1 MENNKALDRAG
12 STRLAATCLIAT
24 CAFAALVLAGCGGGG
39 DPDGDGAVSPASSLT
54 YAQRCK
60 LAPAAAGAL
69 ELPAPTGA
77 HCIGKT
83 VFHLVDPAREEP
95 FTPDDSTDRRELSVK
110 AWYPVEPVGGRRAD
124 YLEPAILAEAKASL
138 SIAPG
143 APDVAANAIAGG
155 RLPAGARYPVV
166 LFSPGYG
173 GVVEGYSALIE
184 DLASHGVVVLAVDH
198 PYVSGITA
206 LASGRKVE
214 SLYPEDPRQF
224 QPVLQLAA
232 RVTVDDLRWL
242 LDWLQ
247 GEGTGVLRGGMDF
260 ARIGAYGHSIGG
272 SAALQAS
279 RQDARIKAGLNM
291 DGSVQGDTSGPWPR
305 PLKVILAA
313 DHGQDPTIDAT
324 LNAAAGMASTS
335 TIPQTGHMDFGDLKL
350 LLDFYVPGQAGKE
363 AGLGAAD
370 AAEVIRATRAQVLSF
385 FGQWVFR

>member
-1 MENNKALDRAG
+1 MKNKELQHAGGARSALTG
-12 STRLAATCLIAT
+12 LIAA

-39 DPDGDGAVSPASSLT
+39 DSNGDGAVSPASSLT

-60 LAPAAAGAL
+60 LAPAAADTL

-83 VFHLVDPAREEP
+83 VFHLVDPARDEP
-95 FTPDDSTDRRELSVK
+95 FTPDDPADRRELSVK
-110 AWYPVEPVGGRRAD
+110 AWYPVEPAGGRRAD
-124 YLEPAILAEAKASL
+124 YLEPAILAEVKASL
-138 SIAPG
+138 SIDPG
-143 APDVAANAIAGG
+143 APDVAANAVAGG

-173 GVVEGYSALIE
+173 GVVEGYSTLIE

-198 PYVSGITA
+198 PYVSGIAA

-214 SLYPEDPRQF
+214 VLYPEDPQQVR
-224 QPVLQLAA
+224 PVLQLAA
-232 RVTVDDLRWL
+232 QVTVDDLRGL
-242 LDWLQ
+242 VDWLQ

-305 PLKVILAA
+305 PLKIILAA
-313 DHGQDPTIDAT
+313 DHGQDPTIEAT
-324 LNAAAGMASTS
+324 LNAASGMASTS

-370 AAEVIRATRAQVLSF
+370 AAEVIRATRSQVLSF